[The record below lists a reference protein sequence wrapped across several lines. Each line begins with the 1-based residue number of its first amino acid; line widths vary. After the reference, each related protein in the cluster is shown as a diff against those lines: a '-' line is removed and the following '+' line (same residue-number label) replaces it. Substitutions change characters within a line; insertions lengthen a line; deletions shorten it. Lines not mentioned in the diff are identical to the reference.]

1 MSRRVLLGCA
11 WCGPIFALVFF
22 AGMLLAGLL
31 PPPGPSD
38 TTSEVA
44 DFWRDNPDLT
54 RLGLL
59 MMLIAGGLTAPW
71 GALIAV
77 MLKRIE
83 GPESPMTYI
92 QIIGAAAGVLAILI
106 PTMIFMVAAFRPD
119 RNPDLT
125 QTLNDLAWVPFVVNF
140 PPALLQCFSI
150 SVAVFSRPEN
160 DVFPRWIAYYNLW
173 TAFLFLPGGLIIFF
187 KTGAFAW
194 NGLMAFWVVAVL
206 FGAWFIVMSVVMM
219 RAVKRRLVPS

>member
-1 MSRRVLLGCA
+1 MSKRVQLACA

-83 GPESPMTYI
+83 GPESPMTYV

-140 PPALLQCFSI
+140 PPALLQCL
-150 SVAVFSRPEN
+150 SVSGAVFEPTRERRLPALGRLLQPLDRVLVPARRTDHLLQDRGVRMERP
-160 DVFPRWIAYYNLW
+160 D
-173 TAFLFLPGGLIIFF
+173 G
-187 KTGAFAW
+187 
-194 NGLMAFWVVAVL
+194 VL
-206 FGAWFIVMSVVMM
+206 G
-219 RAVKRRLVPS
+219 RRRPLRRLVHRHERGDDAER